1 MPRFDRRPLA
11 ALIVT
16 LFSVSPH
23 AHAQTRSEQALEE
36 VVVHGVT
43 ESADGPVL
51 GYNAT
56 RSATATKTDTPLR
69 EVPASVTVIPSQL
82 MKDQAMQ
89 GLGDAFRYVPGALMH
104 QGEGNRDQVVIRGNS
119 TTADFYMNGVRDDAQ
134 VFRDL
139 YNLERVEF
147 LKGPSGMIFGR
158 GGAGGVVNLVTK
170 KPEFDRIRDG
180 TVTVGRYNQLR
191 STIDVGNKWGESSAF
206 RLNAMIE
213 GADSFRAGADLK
225 RYAINPTVTIAAG
238 SATALTL
245 SYERIH
251 DDRTA
256 DRGFPS
262 QNGRPFNA
270 DPSTF
275 FGNASQSNSVQ
286 TTDRFSAVIDHTLGN
301 GWQLKNTFQVA
312 YYDKYYQNVFPGSAV
327 AANGTM
333 TLSAYNNQ
341 NWRTNSFNQTDLT
354 KKFNV
359 GGMEHTVLAGVEIGH
374 QNSTNI
380 RNTGFFGA
388 GTAITVPASNP
399 FATATRFAQNT
410 TDANNN
416 VKGDVLGLYLQDQ
429 IALSKEW
436 KAIAGIR
443 YDRFSVNFDDRR
455 TLVTPFD
462 LARTD
467 TGYSPRVGLV
477 WTPTAG
483 SSYYVSY
490 SYTML
495 PSGEQ
500 LALARTT
507 SDLAPEK
514 AKNYELGAKWDVL
527 PKLSLTAALFR
538 TDRTDVRVAD
548 PVNIGFFVKSGRQS
562 LEGLEIGLMGQ
573 VTKDWE
579 VFAAYTN
586 QDGRVKNPISSGTTA
601 AVATIA
607 PAGNKIGLVPDQL
620 FSVWNKVNFGSG
632 WAAGLGVIYQG
643 TSFTSFNNTVK
654 LDAYTRMDG
663 AVYYNF
669 DRKTR
674 LALNVENI
682 GDKKYFPTVDGDNNI
697 SPGAPRTWRLTLSK
711 SF

>member
-1 MPRFDRRPLA
+1 
-11 ALIVT
+11 
-16 LFSVSPH
+16 
-23 AHAQTRSEQALEE
+23 
-36 VVVHGVT
+36 
-43 ESADGPVL
+43 
-51 GYNAT
+51 
-56 RSATATKTDTPLR
+56 
-69 EVPASVTVIPSQL
+69 
-82 MKDQAMQ
+82 
-89 GLGDAFRYVPGALMH
+89 
-104 QGEGNRDQVVIRGNS
+104 
-119 TTADFYMNGVRDDAQ
+119 
-134 VFRDL
+134 
-139 YNLERVEF
+139 
-147 LKGPSGMIFGR
+147 
-158 GGAGGVVNLVTK
+158 
-170 KPEFDRIRDG
+170 
-180 TVTVGRYNQLR
+180 
-191 STIDVGNKWGESSAF
+191 VGNKWGESSAF

-213 GADSFRAGADLK
+213 GADSFRTGADLK
-225 RYAINPTVTIAAG
+225 RYAINPTVTIAPG
-238 SATALTL
+238 SATALTF

-399 FATATRFAQNT
+399 FATATRFSQNT

-416 VKGDVLGLYLQDQ
+416 VKGDVFALYLQDQ

-467 TGYSPRVGLV
+467 IGYSPRVGLV
-477 WTPTAG
+477 WTPTAA

-490 SYTML
+490 SYAML

-500 LALARTT
+500 LSLASTI

-514 AKNYELGAKWDVL
+514 AKNYEFGAKWDVL

-538 TDRTDVRVAD
+538 TNRTDVRVAD

-562 LEGLEIGLMGQ
+562 VEGLEIGLMGQ

-579 VFAAYTN
+579 VYGAYTN
-586 QDGRVKNPISSGTTA
+586 QDGRVRNPISSGTTV
-601 AVATIA
+601 AVATIT
-607 PAGNKIGLVPDQL
+607 PAGNKIGLVPDHL
-620 FSVWNKVNFGSG
+620 FSVWNKFNFGGG

-654 LDAYTRMDG
+654 LDAYTRVDG

-674 LALNVENI
+674 LSLNVENI

-697 SPGAPRTWRLTLSK
+697 SPGAPRTWRLTLAK